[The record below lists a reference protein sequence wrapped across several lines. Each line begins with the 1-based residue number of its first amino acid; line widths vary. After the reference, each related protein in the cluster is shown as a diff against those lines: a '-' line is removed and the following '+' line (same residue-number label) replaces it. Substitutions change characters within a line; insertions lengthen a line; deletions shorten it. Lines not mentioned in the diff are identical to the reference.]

1 MAMLNKQM
9 VTHSTKKRNIT
20 SNHGS
25 TWFATR
31 DTRRHAVRWA
41 GMCQDSAK
49 TCTCLSQKQHGTNKS
64 DGLSFLSHFLWGCPR
79 IFPSH
84 SHKSLKIKDFPKHGS
99 GFRTNSPQDPRFY
112 RIHTRGAIVLVELT
126 NTLADVEDIDVP
138 PGRWQQPK
146 KVGTNWTIGTIY
158 IYWLVVY
165 LSLWK
170 IWVNVSWN
178 GEIPNW
184 MVCA

>member
-1 MAMLNKQM
+1 MGQPGLRQGIHA
-9 VTHSTKKRNIT
+9 
-20 SNHGS
+20 
-25 TWFATR
+25 
-31 DTRRHAVRWA
+31 DTQYVEL
-41 GMCQDSAK
+41 GCAK
-49 TCTCLSQKQHGTNKS
+49 TLPRHVRVCPQKQHGTNKS

-84 SHKSLKIKDFPKHGS
+84 SHKSLKIKYFPKHGS

-158 IYWLVVY
+158 IYTGWWYTYPSEKYEWTSVGMVKFPTEWCVRRMIY
-165 LSLWK
+165 LHAHC
-170 IWVNVSWN
+170 
-178 GEIPNW
+178 ET
-184 MVCA
+184 